1 MIVCKS
7 RFDEKKYSDRITGT
21 ESATREI
28 DTGLGE
34 IANIPTTTA
43 AEEAE
48 GKIGRKKH
56 KFDTAA
62 GEQEQGQGREWKKD
76 GQKSGKK

>member
-48 GKIGRKKH
+48 GKIRRKEH
-56 KFDTAA
+56 KFDTV
-62 GEQEQGQGREWKKD
+62 EQGQRQRRRRRKKKG
-76 GQKSGKK
+76 GQKSGKE

>member
-1 MIVCKS
+1 MISCKL
-7 RFDEKKYSDRITGT
+7 RFNEKKYSDRITGT

-34 IANIPTTTA
+34 IANIPTTTT

-48 GKIGRKKH
+48 GKIGRMEL
-56 KFDTAA
+56 KFDSV
-62 GEQEQGQGREWKKD
+62 GLGQRLRWRRRKKD
-76 GQKSGKK
+76 GQKSGKE